1 MVGIPKPLS
10 GSNYTKGDKKRK
22 GRVPSHNHGS
32 PNNDPISQGRE
43 SCEETQFPI
52 VVIVVRGSTGSTTA
66 PKNHWTRST
75 RFQGRFAYLSM
86 HILELLAFKC
96 FTEFFWWTSTYFQ
109 KDAPK
114 KWRHPNESR
123 KKKKTLTFHYTG
135 WLMLVNRDPYNGLLT
150 FLTIPI

>member
-1 MVGIPKPLS
+1 MFCPYPKSLATCIHFDMVGIPKPLS

-22 GRVPSHNHGS
+22 GHVPSHNHGS

-43 SCEETQFPI
+43 SCEETEFPLD
-52 VVIVVRGSTGSTTA
+52 VIVVRGSTTA

-75 RFQGRFAYLSM
+75 RFKGRFAYLYM
-86 HILELLAFKC
+86 HILELLAAKC

-123 KKKKTLTFHYTG
+123 KKKLLLSIIY
-135 WLMLVNRDPYNGLLT
+135 WLVNVG
-150 FLTIPI
+150 

>member
-1 MVGIPKPLS
+1 MFCKSLATCIHFDMVGIPKSLS

-43 SCEETQFPI
+43 SCEETQFRLVI
-52 VVIVVRGSTGSTTA
+52 IVVRGSTTA

-75 RFQGRFAYLSM
+75 QFKGRFAYLYV

-96 FTEFFWWTSTYFQ
+96 FTEFFDEPPLISKRMRPKSEDIQMSHEKKNFYF
-109 KDAPK
+109 PLY
-114 KWRHPNESR
+114 W
-123 KKKKTLTFHYTG
+123 
-135 WLMLVNRDPYNGLLT
+135 LVNVG
-150 FLTIPI
+150 